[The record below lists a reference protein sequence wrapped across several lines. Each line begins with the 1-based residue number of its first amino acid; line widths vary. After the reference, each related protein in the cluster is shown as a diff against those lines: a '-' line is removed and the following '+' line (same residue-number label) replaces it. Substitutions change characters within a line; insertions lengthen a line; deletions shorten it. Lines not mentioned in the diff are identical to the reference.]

1 MLKFKSL
8 IILFLL
14 VAFAPALLWAGG
26 QSYNYYEN
34 GLNYM
39 KKVQWD
45 RAIDEFKSAISLE
58 FSDRTNFK
66 TYGMH
71 FIDYFPHRE
80 MAICYYNLGDLDK
93 ARKEMELSM
102 AFKST
107 GRSKDYWDK
116 INQGGTQSA
125 STASKAED
133 EKLAQERSKLD
144 AEKRRIAEAQ
154 AALEQRKKAMDAE
167 TAQKAILEERWL
179 AARRDSLERAE
190 RQHQAVALDRG
201 KLPVGALTYDPAR
214 VTQVGSRLSIAV
226 LPFDNR
232 SGNAEITNTVQDK
245 MITSLYS
252 LKRFKIIERSQIDK
266 VLSEQKLGMTGAL
279 DPAKAVKVGKIIG
292 VDAILMGSI
301 SSTANGIGM
310 DARLIDTESSGVI
323 TAKDAYSG
331 QNTLQDI
338 KTMATDISIQIYND
352 IPLVEGYLIKLNPAG
367 EAFLDIGTA
376 KGMRKGMKV
385 VVYKEGE
392 EIKHPVTGEILG
404 KQVTKVGELLL
415 TEVQEK
421 MSEAQILEKEAGQSL
436 TVGQKVVA
444 K

>member
-1 MLKFKSL
+1 MSKLKSL

-14 VAFAPALLWAGG
+14 VAFVPALLWAGG

-34 GLNYM
+34 GLEYM
-39 KKVQWD
+39 KKAQWD
-45 RAIDEFKSAISLE
+45 RAIDEFKSAVSLE

-80 MAICYYNLGDLDK
+80 MAICYYNLGDMAK
-93 ARKEMELSM
+93 AKKEMELSM
-102 AFKST
+102 AFRSSS
-107 GRSKDYWDK
+107 RSKDYWAK
-116 INQGGTQSA
+116 ISQGEAPSVSA
-125 STASKAED
+125 ASRADD
-133 EKLAQERSKLD
+133 ENLVRERARLDQEK
-144 AEKRRIAEAQ
+144 KRIADEQ
-154 AALEQRKKAMDAE
+154 AALDQRKKAMDAE
-167 TAQKAILEERWL
+167 SAKKAALEELAL
-179 AARRDSLERAE
+179 AAQRDSIERAE
-190 RQHQAVALDRG
+190 RQHQAVALDKG
-201 KLPVGALTYDPAR
+201 KLPVGALTYDPSR
-214 VTQVGSRLSIAV
+214 VAQVGSRLSIAV

-266 VLSEQKLGMTGAL
+266 VMSEQKLGMTGAI
-279 DPAKAVKVGKIIG
+279 DPAKAVKAGKILG

-301 SSTANGIGM
+301 SSSGGIGM
-310 DARLIDTESSGVI
+310 DARLIDTENGTVI
-323 TAKDAYSG
+323 TAKDAYSA
-331 QNTLQDI
+331 QNTLQDV
-338 KTMATDISIQIYND
+338 KTMATDIAIQIYND
-352 IPLVEGYLIKLNPAG
+352 IPLVEGYVIKINPTG
-367 EAFLDIGTA
+367 EVFLDIGSA

-392 EIKHPVTGEILG
+392 SITHPVTGEVLG
-404 KQVTKVGELLL
+404 TKKTMVGELLL
-415 TEVQEK
+415 TEVDEK
-421 MSEAQILEKEAGQSL
+421 MSEAQVLDKEVGQTL

>member
-1 MLKFKSL
+1 MKALKG
-8 IILFLL
+8 LFIAICLT
-14 VAFAPALLWAGG
+14 AALAGPVWAGG

-34 GLNYM
+34 GLEYM
-39 KKVQWD
+39 KKAKWD
-45 RAIDEFKSAISLE
+45 RAIDEFKSAVSLE
-58 FSDRTNFK
+58 FTDRPNFK

-80 MAICYYNLGDLDK
+80 MAICYYNLGNLDM

-107 GRSKDYWDK
+107 GRSRDYWDK
-116 INQGGTQSA
+116 IAKGEAPPVSA
-125 STASKAED
+125 ASKAED
-133 EKLAQERSKLD
+133 DRLAQERARLE
-144 AEKRRIAEAQ
+144 AEKKRVADQQ
-154 AALEQRKKAMDAE
+154 AALEARKKAMDAE
-167 TAQKAILEERWL
+167 AAKKAAEEELRL
-179 AARRDSLERAE
+179 AAKRDSLERAE
-190 RQHQAVALDRG
+190 REHQAQALDKG
-201 KLPVGALTYDPAR
+201 KLPVGALTYDPSR

-226 LPFDNR
+226 LPFENK
-232 SGNAEITNTVQDK
+232 SGLAEITSTVQDK

-266 VLSEQKLGMTGAL
+266 VLSEQKLGMTGAI

-301 SSTANGIGM
+301 SSSGTGVGM
-310 DARLIDTESSGVI
+310 DARLIDTETGTVI
-323 TAKDAYSG
+323 TAKDAYSP
-331 QNTLQDI
+331 QNNLQDV
-338 KTMATDISIQIYND
+338 KSMATDIAIQIYND
-352 IPLVEGYLIKLNPAG
+352 IPLVEGYVIKVDPTG
-367 EAFLDIGTA
+367 EVYLDIGTA

-404 KQVTKVGELLL
+404 KKVTKVGELLL
-415 TEVQEK
+415 SEVQDK
-421 MSEAQILEKEAGQSL
+421 MSEASVVEKEAGQ
-436 TVGQKVVA
+436 TIVVGEKIVA

>member
-1 MLKFKSL
+1 MSKLKGL
-8 IILFLL
+8 IILFLMI
-14 VAFAPALLWAGG
+14 AFAPSLLWAGG

-34 GLNYM
+34 GLEYM
-39 KKVQWD
+39 KKAQWD
-45 RAIDEFKSAISLE
+45 RAIDEFRSAISLE
-58 FSDRTNFK
+58 FTDRPNFK

-80 MAICYYNLGDLDK
+80 MAICYYNLGDLAK
-93 ARKEMELSM
+93 AKKEMELSM

-107 GRSKDYWDK
+107 GRSKDYWAK
-116 INQGGTQSA
+116 ISQGEAPAVTPA
-125 STASKAED
+125 SRAED
-133 EKLAQERSKLD
+133 ENLARERARLDQEK
-144 AEKRRIAEAQ
+144 KRIAEEQ
-154 AALEQRKKAMDAE
+154 AALDARKRDMSAEAARKAAE
-167 TAQKAILEERWL
+167 EELKL
-179 AARRDSLERAE
+179 AAQRDSIERAE
-190 RQHQAVALDRG
+190 RQHQAVALDKG
-201 KLPVGALTYDPAR
+201 KLPVGALTYDPSR

-266 VLSEQKLGMTGAL
+266 VLSEQKLRMTGAI
-279 DPAKAVKVGKIIG
+279 DPAKAVKAGKILG

-301 SSTANGIGM
+301 SSSGGGIGM
-310 DARLIDTESSGVI
+310 DARLIDTENGTVI

-331 QNTLQDI
+331 QNTLQDV

-352 IPLVEGYLIKLNPAG
+352 IPLVEGYVIEVNPAG
-367 EAFLDIGTA
+367 EVLLDIGTA

-385 VVYKEGE
+385 VVYKEGDV
-392 EIKHPVTGEILG
+392 IKHPQTGEVLG
-404 KQVTKVGELLL
+404 SKKTMVGELLL
-415 TEVQEK
+415 NEVQEK
-421 MSEAQILEKEAGQSL
+421 MSEASIVEKEAGQTL

>member
-1 MLKFKSL
+1 MSKLKSL
-8 IILFLL
+8 IILVLL
-14 VAFAPALLWAGG
+14 VAFVPALLWAGG

-34 GLNYM
+34 GLEYM
-39 KKVQWD
+39 KKAQWD
-45 RAIDEFKSAISLE
+45 RAIDEFKSAVSLE
-58 FSDRTNFK
+58 FNDRPQFR

-80 MAICYYNLGDLDK
+80 MAICYYNLGDLAK
-93 ARKEMELSM
+93 AKKEMELSM

-107 GRSKDYWDK
+107 GRSKDYWAK
-116 INQGGTQSA
+116 ISNGEAPTATVA
-125 STASKAED
+125 SRAED
-133 EKLAQERSKLD
+133 ESLARERARLD
-144 AEKRRIAEAQ
+144 AEKKRIAEEQ
-154 AALEQRKKAMDAE
+154 AALDARKRDMSAE
-167 TAQKAILEERWL
+167 
-179 AARRDSLERAE
+179 AARRAAQEELKLAAQRDSIERAE
-190 RQHQAVALDRG
+190 RQHQAVALDKG
-201 KLPVGALTYDPAR
+201 KLPVGALTYDPSR

-232 SGNAEITNTVQDK
+232 SGNSEITNTVQDK

-266 VLSEQKLGMTGAL
+266 VMSEQKLGMTGAL

-301 SSTANGIGM
+301 SSTATGIGM

-352 IPLVEGYLIKLNPAG
+352 IPLVEGYVIKSNPTG
-367 EAFLDIGTA
+367 EVFLDIGTA

-404 KQVTKVGELLL
+404 KQVTKVAELLL
-415 TEVQEK
+415 NEVQEK
-421 MSEAQILEKEAGQSL
+421 MSEAQILEKEVGQTL
-436 TVGQKVVA
+436 AVGQKVVA